1 MIGLRV
7 SKAHIDITS
16 AAFDDTAGAVPDL
29 NGPTFPYL
37 VQLNLVKMF
46 FQKWRLRFPAP
57 AFAHKTCL
65 RVPSFS
71 GPYLLSS
78 THKLFPS
85 SANKGGCS
93 DIHTLCIHVMSILA

>member
-37 VQLNLVKMF
+37 VQLNLVNMF
-46 FQKWRLRFPAP
+46 FQEMV
-57 AFAHKTCL
+57 T
-65 RVPSFS
+65 SFS
-71 GPYLLSS
+71 NAGLCSQNM
-78 THKLFPS
+78 F
-85 SANKGGCS
+85 GG
-93 DIHTLCIHVMSILA
+93 T

>member
-37 VQLNLVKMF
+37 VQLNLVNMF
-46 FQKWRLRFPAP
+46 FQKCDFVFQRWP
-57 AFAHKTCL
+57 
-65 RVPSFS
+65 
-71 GPYLLSS
+71 LL
-78 THKLFPS
+78 TK
-85 SANKGGCS
+85 
-93 DIHTLCIHVMSILA
+93 HV